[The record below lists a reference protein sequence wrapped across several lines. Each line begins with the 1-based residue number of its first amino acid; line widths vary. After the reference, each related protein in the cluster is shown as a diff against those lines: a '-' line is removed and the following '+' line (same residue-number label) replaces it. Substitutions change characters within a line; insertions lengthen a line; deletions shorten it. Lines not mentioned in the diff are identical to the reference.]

1 MRCMGILEF
10 SDKLANLVD
19 NKIELKEGSEMEVE
33 IRANDLV
40 VLDYMAE
47 KLNERI
53 SRMDLN
59 DYIWLLGQD
68 KSKMTKPYHRT
79 LTIHY

>member
-10 SDKLANLVD
+10 SDELANLVD

-79 LTIHY
+79 LTKHY

>member
-10 SDKLANLVD
+10 NNELANLVD
-19 NKIELKEGSEMEVE
+19 NKIELREGSKMEVE
-33 IRANDLV
+33 IRANDLI
-40 VLDYMAE
+40 VLDYMA
-47 KLNERI
+47 KNLNEKV

-68 KSKMTKPYHRT
+68 KSKMNKPYHRT
-79 LTIHY
+79 LTKHY